1 MEVIQDELQ
10 KNGIRID
17 MTLLNIHV
25 NRILGMYKAIYDE
38 ATSRLK
44 AVDQLIDVFHQNCF
58 NTVARV
64 MAYLTLIRCMNLPK
78 EEDVRKL
85 VRVVVP
91 SLKNIIRVDGTTS
104 LKNAPIP
111 DQIFI
116 RTLCSSIGY
125 TPMDIEYYIKPENF

>member
-1 MEVIQDELQ
+1 MEVIVDELQ
-10 KNGIRID
+10 KNGIRIN
-17 MTLLNIHV
+17 MTLTNVHV
-25 NRILGMYKAIYDE
+25 NRILGMYKTMYDE

-44 AVDQLIDVFHQNCF
+44 AVDQLIDVFHENCF
-58 NTVARV
+58 HTVARV
-64 MAYLTLIRCMNLPK
+64 MAYLTLIRCVNLPK

-85 VRVVVP
+85 VRVAVP
-91 SLKNIIRVDGTTS
+91 SLKNIIRVDGIMS

-125 TPMDIEYYIKPENF
+125 TPMDTT